1 MSAAEFLQG
10 PLGWQLAVVVLLWP
24 AMWAGALLLGALIA
38 DVRRQLR
45 GTT

>member
-1 MSAAEFLQG
+1 MSVAEFVHG
-10 PLGWQLAVVVLLWP
+10 PLGWQLAVIVLLWP
-24 AMWAGALLLGALIA
+24 AIWAGALLLGALVA

>member
-1 MSAAEFLQG
+1 MSVSEFLQG
-10 PLGWQLAVVVLLWP
+10 PIGWQVAVIVLLWP
-24 AMWAGALLLGALIA
+24 AIWAGALFLGALIA